1 MLANRCGNLKQNVIM
16 SIQENQ
22 ISDLIDVGL
31 EKQKEQ
37 FKYFKSTTAF
47 PVEVSIDENGNLRG
61 SQTSNFSGYEMG
73 LTKLEYFTAKAMQG
87 LLSNPEWMKV
97 YQKEKYLMQA
107 EIVADVSLNMAYQ
120 VLKKISSEND

>member
-22 ISDLIDVGL
+22 ISDLIDGGL

-37 FKYFKSTTAF
+37 LKYFKSTTAF
-47 PVEVSIDENGNLRG
+47 PVEVSTDENGNLRG

-97 YQKEKYLMQA
+97 YQKEKYLMQS
-107 EIVADVSLNMAYQ
+107 EIVAEVSLKMAYQ

>member
-22 ISDLIDVGL
+22 ISDLIDGGL

-37 FKYFKSTTAF
+37 LKYFKSTTAF
-47 PVEVSIDENGNLRG
+47 PVEVSTDENGNLRG

-73 LTKLEYFTAKAMQG
+73 
-87 LLSNPEWMKV
+87 
-97 YQKEKYLMQA
+97 
-107 EIVADVSLNMAYQ
+107 
-120 VLKKISSEND
+120 